1 MRYRISEIKLDI
13 RQSQEELPTA
23 VRKKIKKKDLD
34 IHDLKII
41 KESVDARK
49 KPDIKKV

>member
-23 VRKKIKKKDLD
+23 VRKKVKKKDLD
-34 IHDLKII
+34 LSLIHISDQDQA
-41 KESVDARK
+41 SARYG
-49 KPDIKKV
+49 

>member
-41 KESVDARK
+41 KESTHGKNR
-49 KPDIKKV
+49 I